1 LEISFYKIAAERHW
15 HDLSLILAE
24 CGKRRRTKTY
34 YAENRRLD
42 KIMTYNHIGLT
53 ISESSDIRNFY
64 QNILGMELQRN
75 FVIDNFLAK
84 TIFGLEKELKV
95 YSGEIGNLKL
105 ELFTTDQEIPKT
117 CNHICL
123 SVSERDKFIGKIK
136 ENGYECIVLTRE
148 MSDLV
153 FVKDKSGNLFEIK
166 EEGK

>member
-1 LEISFYKIAAERHW
+1 MEILFCEIAAEKHRQNS
-15 HDLSLILAE
+15 SLILAE
-24 CGKRRRTKTY
+24 WEKQEDRRHNMKR
-34 YAENRRLD
+34 ES

-75 FVIDNFLAK
+75 FILNRFLAK
-84 TIFGLEKELKV
+84 TIFGIERELEV

-105 ELFTTDQEIPKT
+105 ELFTTDQEISKT

-123 SVSERDKFIGKIK
+123 SVSERDKFIEKIK
-136 ENGYECIVLTRE
+136 ENGYECTVLKRE

-166 EEGK
+166 EENK